1 MFWSVLPTADQFSQ
15 TADHNIVKQNN
26 LWNIYDIPCAASPA
40 DDATSK
46 A

>member
-1 MFWSVLPTADQFSQ
+1 MRALKHLQLLSVVAAYLV
-15 TADHNIVKQNN
+15 I
-26 LWNIYDIPCAASPA
+26 LPCAASPA